1 MKNLTDGQ
9 VFMDLADFDRFVTKI
24 KTTLGL
30 SEDADRDDVLLEVW
44 RLNKVLADYEAEQE
58 VIVRAFG
65 YDTWEELMESG
76 AAVRAG
82 VITEMGR

>member
-1 MKNLTDGQ
+1 
-9 VFMDLADFDRFVTKI
+9 
-24 KTTLGL
+24 
-30 SEDADRDDVLLEVW
+30 VW